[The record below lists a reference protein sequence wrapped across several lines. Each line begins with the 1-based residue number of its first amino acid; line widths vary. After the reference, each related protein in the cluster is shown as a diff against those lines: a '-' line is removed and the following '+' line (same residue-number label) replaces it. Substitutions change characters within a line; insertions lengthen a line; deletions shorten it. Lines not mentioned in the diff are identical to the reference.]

1 MILWNKKT
9 DKKKIGIALGSGSAR
24 GWAHIGVL
32 KALDE
37 AGIKIDYISGTSI
50 GALVGAVYAV
60 NGIKKLESFAK
71 KITWKTIVSYIDPV
85 LPRTGLI
92 SGKKISKLLASYFG
106 ERTIESLEIPFCAI
120 AVDILSGSEVKIG
133 SGQIVDA
140 VRASISIPGIFN
152 PLVNDGRYLIDGGVV
167 NPLPV
172 DVVREMGAEIII
184 GVNLNR
190 YVTGRNNGGNIIIE
204 ETGPKKKNLK
214 NQKKR
219 KQNIQIFDRIES
231 EYQHL
236 MDSLKRKKEVEKIS
250 AGLPNIFEIIDS
262 TIHIMEN
269 RITDINLKEAQ
280 PDFLIEPE
288 VGDFRLFDFDR
299 AEEAIEEGYKKT
311 ELIIDLIKDKTGQ

>member
-50 GALVGAVYAV
+50 GALVGAIYAV

-120 AVDILSGSEVKIG
+120 SVDILSGSEVKIETG
-133 SGQIVDA
+133 RIVDA

-172 DVVREMGAEIII
+172 DSVIEMGADIII

-190 YVTGRNNGGNIIIE
+190 YVTGRNNKDNLIIE
-204 ETGPKKKNLK
+204 ETGQKEKNLK
-214 NQKKR
+214 SQKKR
-219 KQNIQIFDRIES
+219 KQNIQIFNRIES

-269 RITDINLKEAQ
+269 RITDINLKEAK

-311 ELIIDLIKDKTGQ
+311 NLIINKIKKKSG